1 MRISEFSPIGI
12 AFAAFIAA
20 TPALALDPAS
30 APGERRGSVIEGLFP
45 RILNPFGRPSRA
57 AADETPPRPPAVI
70 PVPRAAIPE
79 PTAAEASAG
88 RVLAAPAVPP
98 AAALAPIEKSTPPAA
113 FKSIREAFSAGIK
126 GYNSGDKVAAV
137 HALEYAAGQGHAL
150 ARWKLGRMYAEGDGV
165 PHDDL
170 KAFEQFSRIADEH
183 ADQPPDAPQ
192 ARFVASAFV
201 ALGSYFLDGIP
212 GSYVKANPT
221 RARDM
226 FFYAASYFGDPDAQ
240 YNLARLMIEGQ
251 GGAKNPRQ
259 AMRWLHLAADK
270 GHVPSQALLGHLLFA
285 EGKAGRAASR
295 GLMWLML
302 ARDGCDPVRD
312 AWIVDLYEGAVSR
325 ASASDRQEAIALLED
340 HLRKR

>member
-1 MRISEFSPIGI
+1 MIGALSAAI
-12 AFAAFIAA
+12 AVGLGAFGAHGLRGVLTA
-20 TPALALDPAS
+20 EMLAVFETGVRYQMYHALALVALGLADS
-30 APGERRGSVIEGLFP
+30 ARLGRLAKVAGGLFVAGSVC
-45 RILNPFGRPSRA
+45 
-57 AADETPPRPPAVI
+57 
-70 PVPRAAIPE
+70 
-79 PTAAEASAG
+79 
-88 RVLAAPAVPP
+88 
-98 AAALAPIEKSTPPAA
+98 
-113 FKSIREAFSAGIK
+113 FSGSLYLLTLAGIK